1 MQDISN
7 HPRYREARCHVE
19 RLKGFYTHAAVY
31 VLVNLGIFVLAMA
44 SSRVHAWFPWS
55 AVAWGIG
62 LAAHAIS
69 VFALG
74 GWLGAGWE
82 ERKIRE
88 YLERVKGIEP
98 SS

>member
-44 SSRVHAWFPWS
+44 SSRV
-55 AVAWGIG
+55 G
-62 LAAHAIS
+62 
-69 VFALG
+69 
-74 GWLGAGWE
+74 
-82 ERKIRE
+82 
-88 YLERVKGIEP
+88 
-98 SS
+98 